1 MTTHTTTHRMAATDD
16 RAAAPWAGGL
26 VMFAGILMVVAGIWH
41 ALAGIAALV
50 NDKLYIS
57 TPDYVYSLDLTGWG
71 WAHLALGALVALT
84 GVAVLRGLMW
94 GRIIGIA
101 LVVLSLIAN
110 FLFIPWYPIWSLVII
125 ALDVAVIWALAAWPR
140 QATEA

>member
-1 MTTHTTTHRMAATDD
+1 MTTHTSTHHASFAED
-16 RAAAPWAGGL
+16 RSVSWASGL
-26 VMFAGILMVVAGIWH
+26 VMFAGIMMLVAGVWH

-57 TPDYVYSLDLTGWG
+57 TVDYVYSLDLTSWG
-71 WAHLALGALVALT
+71 WAHLVLGSLVAIT
-84 GVAVLRGLMW
+84 GGAVLA
-94 GRIIGIA
+94 GIA
-101 LVVLSLIAN
+101 WARVLGIVLVVVSLVAN

-140 QATEA
+140 QAADS